1 MAAPNVENRT
11 LFHGDNLDFL
21 RGMNSGSVHLIAT
34 DPPFNKGRDFH
45 ATPDSLAA
53 GARFQDRWTWED
65 DAHQEWQ
72 DAVQDDYPAAWAV
85 IDWARMTYGDDMG
98 AFLCFMGVRLM
109 EMRRI
114 LRDDG
119 SIYLH
124 CDPTA
129 SHYLKNLMDA
139 IFGRRNFRNE
149 IVWRRTHAA
158 KAGSRDPLQ
167 RSYGSVYDILL
178 FYSRTADAKV
188 RIPKV
193 YPDGYKSEF
202 RYSDSVGRYRIHRLV
217 ASGGM
222 HKSPLFEWNGL
233 NPQFGWLYNKEGMD
247 RLEREG
253 RIHYNN
259 RGTPYRKEYA
269 DEYSGRPVSNFWV
282 DIPIAL
288 GKERSGYPTQKPLAL
303 YERIIRASS
312 NPGDMVLDPFC
323 GCATTCVAAERL
335 ERQWVGVDIWEGAYD
350 QVITRLEAE
359 GLASEEVVPDRLFTF
374 GDITYTD
381 EPPERDDEGE
391 TAAPYLPVRQ
401 RRHREEWER
410 LSRKEIVDILVE
422 AQSDRSGVACGGCGR
437 VLEKEF
443 MELDH
448 ITPRAGNG
456 SNDITNRILL
466 CSPCNRRKKENL
478 TLPGLVNDN
487 KRTGWM
493 RDEARAAIARSKAH
507 DAANRVRDEKH

>member
-1 MAAPNVENRT
+1 MAALNVENRT

-21 RGMNSGSVHLIAT
+21 REMNSGTVHLIAT

-53 GARFQDRWTWED
+53 GARFQDRWTWQD

-72 DAVQDDYPAAWAV
+72 DAIQDDYPAAWAV

-149 IVWRRTHAA
+149 IVWAYSGGGQS
-158 KAGSRDPLQ
+158 KRDFP
-167 RSYGSVYDILL
+167 RKHDIIL
-178 FYSRTADAKV
+178 
-188 RIPKV
+188 
-193 YPDGYKSEF
+193 
-202 RYSDSVGRYRIHRLV
+202 RYSKGTQWTFNYDNVRVPYDSNYEATVFASPDSRAPGKTYRPH
-217 ASGGM
+217 
-222 HKSPLFEWNGL
+222 P
-233 NPQFGWLYNKEGMD
+233 
-247 RLEREG
+247 
-253 RIHYNN
+253 
-259 RGTPYRKEYA
+259 
-269 DEYSGRPVSNFWV
+269 
-282 DIPIAL
+282 L
-288 GKERSGYPTQKPLAL
+288 GKIVEDWWRNIPRPYGYESTGYPTQKPLAL
-303 YERIIRASS
+303 YERIIKASS
-312 NPGDMVLDPFC
+312 NPGDIVLDPFC

-335 ERQWVGVDIWEGAYD
+335 DRQWVGMDIWEGAYE
-350 QVITRLEAE
+350 QVIRRLENE
-359 GLASEEVVPDRLFTF
+359 GLAGPDNTARRILTF

-381 EPPERDDEGE
+381 TPPKRDDDGE
-391 TAAPYLPVRQ
+391 AAAPYREIRRRRQ
-401 RRHREEWER
+401 REEWER
-410 LSRKEIVDILVE
+410 LSRKEMVDILVR
-422 AQSDRSGVACGGCGR
+422 AQSDQRGVACGGCGR

-493 RDEARAAIARSKAH
+493 RDESRARIAQSHAR
-507 DAANRVRDEKH
+507 DAATRVRDEMR